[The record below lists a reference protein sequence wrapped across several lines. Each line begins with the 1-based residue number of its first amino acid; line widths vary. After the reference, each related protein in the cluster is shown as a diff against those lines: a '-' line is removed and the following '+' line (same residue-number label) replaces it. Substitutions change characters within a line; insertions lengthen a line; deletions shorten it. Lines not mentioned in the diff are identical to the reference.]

1 VGAWFVGLDTGLGVG
16 VHATSAVSLMAS
28 TWPPPSPTG
37 GGLPVTKG
45 PAELVGEGVGVGDGV
60 GLSDVGDGVGLA
72 DVGDG
77 AGDGELTGGVPAG
90 EHAPAEGTST
100 LPLGVLPGLADLLVR
115 GVADGL
121 PEPAGPPL
129 PLVPPA
135 PPGWPEL
142 LVPGRL
148 SFASP
153 TSVPRICPRAKT
165 PATTRTTAP
174 ATASAGRSQVIAE
187 PTVLRNGAP
196 ALPAVRPPA
205 VTPAAK
211 RDRIVLSQD

>member
-1 VGAWFVGLDTGLGVG
+1 
-16 VHATSAVSLMAS
+16 MAP
-28 TWPPPSPTG
+28 TWPPPTPAAG
-37 GGLPVTKG
+37 RLPVTKG

-90 EHAPAEGTST
+90 EHAPGEGTST

-115 GVADGL
+115 WVVDVL
-121 PEPAGPPL
+121 PEPAGAPL
-129 PLVPPA
+129 PLAPPA
-135 PPGWPEL
+135 PPPGWPGV
-142 LVPGRL
+142 LVPGRV
-148 SFASP
+148 SVARR

-187 PTVLRNGAP
+187 PTELRSGAA
-196 ALPAVRPPA
+196 ALPGVRPPP
-205 VTPAAK
+205 VPPAA
-211 RDRIVLSQD
+211 